1 MEHEASYMLSGG
13 YYAERA
19 PRSNNGRRLAV
30 AGAAVPGAGV
40 GLTVGGKL
48 AGAAWAGA
56 VGSAGKASSLAAL
69 GLKAGL
75 AVGSSG
81 VGTLAAVAGGAV
93 VGLGVT
99 AALVPPSL
107 LAVALGRK
115 FAQGYRESDFT
126 WKWGR
131 WPGNY

>member
-1 MEHEASYMLSGG
+1 MEYEASYMLSGG
-13 YYAERA
+13 YYAERP
-19 PRSNNGRRLAV
+19 PRGKNGRRLAV

-75 AVGSSG
+75 AVVFGE
-81 VGTLAAVAGGAV
+81 V
-93 VGLGVT
+93 VPV
-99 AALVPPSL
+99 
-107 LAVALGRK
+107 
-115 FAQGYRESDFT
+115 
-126 WKWGR
+126 
-131 WPGNY
+131 